1 MVKSAD
7 LRILWDLQGITG
19 PEPQAVCFYLDERLD
34 QIAIELHPHKV
45 VEVVN
50 GEVGWYHM
58 IDFDTEDL
66 WNFNVLIIEEEE
78 EEDTDEIN

>member
-1 MVKSAD
+1 M
-7 LRILWDLQGITG
+7 
-19 PEPQAVCFYLDERLD
+19 
-34 QIAIELHPHKV
+34 

-78 EEDTDEIN
+78 EDTDEVN